1 MAGRL
6 RTQLKKL
13 EAIREAADALYT
25 LIHEAVPKDLITTK
39 ARLER
44 IYFGPPAD
52 EKAEHWHKM
61 RDGAFDC
68 SDSAMQLEDLL
79 DDRIRKLPTYRPPVI
94 RSRGPLQT
102 PPRHR
107 QCPKP
112 AGNSYASANARA
124 ASSFAIAAL
133 APSSKMRRG
142 PFLARR
148 RGRKCFN
155 VLW

>member
-94 RSRGPLQT
+94 PQPRPPSDATAT
-102 PPRHR
+102 PPVSEACR
-107 QCPKP
+107 QFVCV
-112 AGNSYASANARA
+112 RE
-124 ASSFAIAAL
+124 
-133 APSSKMRRG
+133 R
-142 PFLARR
+142 ARR
-148 RGRKCFN
+148 FVVCYRRAGS
-155 VLW
+155 VE